1 MSKDIKVSRQYN
13 IFTSQDLALKEKSKD
28 LNISV
33 SQIIRKLIN
42 EYLNSKESTKWSRKN
57 IQ

>member
-42 EYLNSKESTKWSRKN
+42 EYLNSKESTK
-57 IQ
+57 